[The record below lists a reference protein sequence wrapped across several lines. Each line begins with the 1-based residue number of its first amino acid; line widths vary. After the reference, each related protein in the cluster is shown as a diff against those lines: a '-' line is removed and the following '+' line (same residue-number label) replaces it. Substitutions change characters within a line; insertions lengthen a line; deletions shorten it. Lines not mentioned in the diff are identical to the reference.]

1 MNLRNHIPN
10 ACTLLNAFSGMSAIF
25 FLSQG
30 EIDKALFFW
39 GACYAFD
46 GLDGLLA
53 RSLKVES
60 DLGKQLDSLADAIS
74 FGALP
79 TYFLF
84 TLCKAGHL
92 LLSLGCI
99 MYLLGVILRLARFNV
114 TESKTIFFQ
123 GLSSPLA
130 ALFVGWVGIGLSP
143 LPLVCYPLFAGL
155 LAFLMNAPLPLLK
168 TKGFQHVPKPFL
180 ILAGFVVVLAMGLQ
194 LLFETS
200 LLIPLGLLLYLLL
213 SLSTFNRLKDKS

>member
-30 EIDKALFFW
+30 EIDKALIFW

-53 RSLKVES
+53 RFLKVES

-84 TLCKAGHL
+84 TLCKA
-92 LLSLGCI
+92 
-99 MYLLGVILRLARFNV
+99 IL
-114 TESKTIFFQ
+114 
-123 GLSSPLA
+123 
-130 ALFVGWVGIGLSP
+130 
-143 LPLVCYPLFAGL
+143 
-155 LAFLMNAPLPLLK
+155 FL
-168 TKGFQHVPKPFL
+168 
-180 ILAGFVVVLAMGLQ
+180 
-194 LLFETS
+194 
-200 LLIPLGLLLYLLL
+200 
-213 SLSTFNRLKDKS
+213 

>member
-30 EIDKALFFW
+30 EIDKALIFW

-53 RSLKVES
+53 RIFKVES

-84 TLCKAGHL
+84 TLCKAGDL

-99 MYLLGVILRLARFNV
+99 MYLLGVILRLARFNI

-155 LAFLMNAPLPLLK
+155 LAFLMNVPLPLLK

-180 ILAGFVVVLAMGLQ
+180 ILTGFVVVLAMGLQ

-200 LLIPLGLLLYLLL
+200 LLLPLGLLLYLLL
-213 SLSTFNRLKDKS
+213 SLTTFHRLKDKS

>member
-1 MNLRNHIPN
+1 
-10 ACTLLNAFSGMSAIF
+10 MSAIF

-30 EIDKALFFW
+30 EIDKALIFW

-53 RSLKVES
+53 RFLKVES

-84 TLCKAGHL
+84 TLCKAGDL

-168 TKGFQHVPKPFL
+168 TKGFQQVPKPFL

-194 LLFETS
+194 VLFETS

-213 SLSTFNRLKDKS
+213 SLTTFQSIKR

>member
-1 MNLRNHIPN
+1 MNLRPHIPN
-10 ACTLLNAFSGMSAIF
+10 VCTLLNAFSGMAAIF

-30 EIDKALFFW
+30 RIDIALIFW
-39 GACYAFD
+39 GACYVFD

-53 RSLKVES
+53 RFLKAES
-60 DLGKQLDSLADAIS
+60 DLGKQLDSLADSIS

-84 TLCKAGHL
+84 ILCEAGGA

-130 ALFVGWVGIGLSP
+130 ALFVGWVGIGLAP
-143 LPLVCYPLFAGL
+143 LPLVCYPFLAGL
-155 LAFLMNAPLPLLK
+155 LAFLMNVPLPLLK
-168 TKGFQHVPKPFL
+168 TKGFQYVPKHFL
-180 ILAGFVVVLAMGLQ
+180 MFTGFVLVLGTGLQ

-213 SLSTFNRLKDKS
+213 SLTTFHRLKDKS

>member
-39 GACYAFD
+39 GACYVFD

-53 RSLKVES
+53 RLLQAES

-74 FGALP
+74 LGALP

-84 TLCKAGHL
+84 TLCEEGDL
-92 LLSLGCI
+92 LLPLGCI

-114 TESKTIFFQ
+114 AESKTIFFQ

-143 LPLVCYPLFAGL
+143 LPLVCYPLLAGL
-155 LAFLMNAPLPLLK
+155 LAVLMNAPLPLLK
-168 TKGFQHVPKPFL
+168 TKGLRYVPKAFL
-180 ILAGFVVVLAMGLQ
+180 MVAGIFVAVAIGLQ
-194 LLFETS
+194 VLFETS

-213 SLSTFNRLKDKS
+213 SLTTFHRLKDKS

>member
-30 EIDKALFFW
+30 EIDKALIFW

-53 RSLKVES
+53 RFLKVES

-84 TLCKAGHL
+84 TLCKAGDL

-168 TKGFQHVPKPFL
+168 TKGFQQVPKPFL

-194 LLFETS
+194 VLFETS

-213 SLSTFNRLKDKS
+213 SLTTFQSIKR

>member
-84 TLCKAGHL
+84 TLCKAGDL

-180 ILAGFVVVLAMGLQ
+180 ILAGFVFVLAMGLQ
-194 LLFETS
+194 VLFETS
-200 LLIPLGLLLYLLL
+200 LLLPLGLLLYLLL
-213 SLSTFNRLKDKS
+213 SLTTFHRLKDKS